1 VNLHAI
7 ASAAVGIVNPMT
19 PAELWQST
27 GYAVDPDGDGTQVP
41 AYRISKM
48 NVQVQALSNDE
59 LRRLDGLNIQ
69 GNKSAVYLSGN
80 WNGIV
85 RVGSQGGDLIKFG
98 GQTWLATVVLENWPT
113 WTKLAVTLQ
122 NET

>member
-7 ASAAVGIVNPMT
+7 ASGVISTVNPMV

-27 GYAVDPDGDGTQVP
+27 GYTVDADGDGTQVP
-41 AYRISKM
+41 SYAITSM
-48 NVQVQALSNDE
+48 MIQVQALSNDE
-59 LRRLDGLNIQ
+59 LRRMDGLNLQ
-69 GNKSAVYLSGN
+69 GNKSAVYLSGD

-85 RVGSQGGDLIKFG
+85 RTGAQGGDLIKFG

-122 NET
+122 NGA